1 MFYDPAPSQIQ
12 TRMERK
18 TLDSNVEAL
27 ETFLIDSKEW
37 LSDADA
43 PAVMALKQMAAQLD
57 KRFSAATMAQYGLF
71 LRALA
76 KKAPSAEGDI
86 DPLEALLSRE
96 Q

>member
-1 MFYDPAPSQIQ
+1 MN
-12 TRMERK
+12 T
-18 TLDSNVEAL
+18 NVEAL

-37 LSDADA
+37 LTDADA

-76 KKAPSAEGDI
+76 KKAPDSEGDV
-86 DPLEALLSRE
+86 DPLEALLNRE
-96 Q
+96 